1 MHCWPWRYPA
11 GRRHPS
17 PRWAARWRW
26 CCAAGGE
33 SKWGAG
39 SIRVHWSSW
48 CACWRGSEHVRLGRG
63 NANLPGGWGDGH
75 AQGLR
80 GPVWYGA
87 GTLVMRSTER
97 ACLPIRHRTTQS
109 PEAAVLG
116 WQRPVGVRQAP
127 GEGTLP
133 LAGDLRR
140 GNEGRAQPR
149 GTGAVAAGHRHGR
162 HPAPAMVPARH
173 DSSYKHTDIRISY
186 LQVVSRRVILVIPTW
201 RASYPI
207 RYPKLSRSSSW
218 RRNSSGLNC
227 RYRYWN
233 SNCDL
238 I

>member
-63 NANLPGGWGDGH
+63 NANLPGGWSDGH

-87 GTLVMRSTER
+87 GSLVRKVSVFKLYEGLKM
-97 ACLPIRHRTTQS
+97 LPKMNM
-109 PEAAVLG
+109 
-116 WQRPVGVRQAP
+116 VGFKIALVTPKFANHKDSRFV
-127 GEGTLP
+127 E
-133 LAGDLRR
+133 
-140 GNEGRAQPR
+140 N
-149 GTGAVAAGHRHGR
+149 VAANTG
-162 HPAPAMVPARH
+162 
-173 DSSYKHTDIRISY
+173 
-186 LQVVSRRVILVIPTW
+186 LF
-201 RASYPI
+201 I
-207 RYPKLSRSSSW
+207 RYFPDK
-218 RRNSSGLNC
+218 
-227 RYRYWN
+227 
-233 SNCDL
+233 D
-238 I
+238 